1 MAIDRITE
9 LLDTTRL
16 VVAPPVEPVQPEAG
30 TQLVRRATPRWL
42 PAVSTSKAA
51 LNDPQGWYQRTLVA
65 DAAAPGVSILQL
77 AVGNLSPEE
86 LHETQAFTRHTLDRS
101 VERIRPFALPADSY
115 SWTAPTWAV
124 LVKADQRV
132 VTHAG
137 IIYRVIQVGQLRVPV
152 GGIGGVMTSIDWRG
166 RGYARAALAHA
177 TAFVG
182 MQLWAPFA
190 VVICP
195 RKDTGF
201 YEHMGWHV
209 AEALISC
216 EQPRGRV
223 TLEDEVAVFL
233 PCQGDAAWPGGPI
246 DLGGTPW

>member
-1 MAIDRITE
+1 MAIDSISE
-9 LLDTTRL
+9 LLETTRL
-16 VVAPPVEPVQPEAG
+16 VVAPPVEPGQREAG
-30 TQLVRRATPRWL
+30 TRQIPRATARWL
-42 PAVSTSKAA
+42 AAVSTSEAA
-51 LNDPQGWYQRTLVA
+51 LDDPHGWYQRALAA
-65 DAAAPGVSILQL
+65 DGAGPGVSVLQL
-77 AVGNLSPEE
+77 AVGNLSAEE
-86 LHETQAFTRHTLDRS
+86 LHETQAFTRHTLDHS
-101 VERIRPFALPADSY
+101 VERIRPLALPADSY
-115 SWTAPTWAV
+115 SWTAPTWSV

-137 IIYRVIQVGQLRVPV
+137 ILYRVIQVGQLRVPV
-152 GGIGGVMTSIDWRG
+152 GGIGGVMTLHDWR
-166 RGYARAALAHA
+166 RHGYARAALAHA

-201 YEHMGWHV
+201 YEHIGWHV
-209 AEALISC
+209 AEARIWC
-216 EQPRGRV
+216 EQPGGRV

-233 PCQGDAAWPGGPI
+233 PCQGEAEWPSGPI